1 MTYARPTEP
10 SSVLGVLTDGLL
22 LYRASIRPPLF
33 VPLFLLLLIVGQVS
47 LAIDVYYPAGARSS
61 LLQVPFYVATFYLY
75 GFIIASVHFVASSS
89 PSNIRSS
96 LTIAMRRLPAILAVY
111 LLIGL
116 AVYVGYTP
124 WIVLHA
130 LLDVRGIVTMALAL
144 FIVVLLVATTL
155 FASLILTVTEGLGPI
170 EALRGSYSLVRRHW
184 AKTSVV
190 LAITIALVKGTSIA
204 VDKVTL
210 ALSDP
215 FDSNL
220 VANIVSGLTWA
231 AFQAIVMPFGVC
243 LIYAA
248 YQDLR
253 LRQNGVAS
261 A

>member
-10 SSVLGVLTDGLL
+10 LSVLGVLTDGLL
-22 LYRASIRPPLF
+22 LYRASIRPPLY

-47 LAIDVYYPAGARSS
+47 LAVEMYYAAGAGSS
-61 LLQVPFYVATFYLY
+61 LLQVAFYVATFYLY
-75 GFIIASVHFVASSS
+75 GFIIASVHFVASSG
-89 PSNIRSS
+89 PSDIRSS
-96 LTIAMRRLPAILAVY
+96 LTIAMHRLPAILAVY

-116 AVYVGYTP
+116 AVFVGYTP
-124 WIVLHA
+124 WMV
-130 LLDVRGIVTMALAL
+130 LLDPRGIVTMTLAL
-144 FIVVLLVATTL
+144 FVVVLLVATTL

-190 LAITIALVKGTSIA
+190 LAIIIALVTGMSIA

-220 VANIVSGLTWA
+220 VANTVSGLTWA

-253 LRQNGVAS
+253 LRQNGMAS
-261 A
+261 G